1 MTIKKNFPKIL
12 WLIFS
17 SSIFFIILYL
27 ALFYY
32 TKKAEQLVYKDSV
45 EHFDNESVVYIF
57 EDGDEFSDEVLNF
70 PIEILEKFLED
81 YKNDA

>member
-1 MTIKKNFPKIL
+1 MKKRVQKFVNGSVKTT
-12 WLIFS
+12 WYKGKY
-17 SSIFFIILYL
+17 SI
-27 ALFYY
+27 
-32 TKKAEQLVYKDSV
+32 